1 MAQLFHRSTNTL
13 SRVSIFGGAL
23 ILASLVGIVALL
35 DRSSYNTGQGVVLAQ
50 PVPFSHDHHTAALGI
65 SCLYCH
71 TSAEKSAFA
80 GVPPTAT
87 CMNCHNLIWNDSP
100 MLAPVRASFAT
111 GEPIRWARIHD
122 LPDYVYFNHSIHLA
136 KGVGCESCHGR
147 VDEMPLIRQAETLQ
161 MEWCL
166 GCHRNPQEYLRPR
179 EEVLTMGWEAENQDE
194 LGARL
199 VAEYDVQSLTSCSV
213 CHR

>member
-1 MAQLFHRSTNTL
+1 
-13 SRVSIFGGAL
+13 
-23 ILASLVGIVALL
+23 
-35 DRSSYNTGQGVVLAQ
+35 
-50 PVPFSHDHHTAALGI
+50 
-65 SCLYCH
+65 
-71 TSAEKSAFA
+71 
-80 GVPPTAT
+80 
-87 CMNCHNLIWNDSP
+87 MNCHNLIWNDSP

-166 GCHRNPQEYLRPR
+166 ECHRNPQEYVRPR